1 MTGQLQTSHNYIIYF
16 IIMNEIQIFTN
27 NHFGELRVIEKDGKV
42 WFCLVDV
49 CRALE
54 LKNSRKVK
62 TRLDSSGVTS
72 SDASTFSKN
81 RHGEFTR
88 TQTFT
93 FIDESN
99 LYRCIFQS
107 KKEEAK
113 VFQDWVFD
121 DVLPQIR
128 RTGGYIPVNAEDDE
142 KTILCRALQILQR
155 TVEEKDALL
164 DKQEP
169 KVQFAN
175 AITASDGSILI
186 RELAKLLT
194 QNGIEIGQNR
204 LFGWLRHHGYLF
216 KRNTSPIQEW
226 VEKGIFETHVF
237 LIETNH
243 GTIERITTYVTA
255 KGQQYFIDGFL
266 SGRFSF

>member
-1 MTGQLQTSHNYIIYF
+1 
-16 IIMNEIQIFTN
+16 MNEIQIFTN

-54 LKNSRKVK
+54 LKNSRQVK
-62 TRLDSSGVTS
+62 TRLESGDVIS
-72 SDASTFSKN
+72 VDVSTLSKN
-81 RHGEFTR
+81 QYGEFTR
-88 TQTFT
+88 TQIMT
-93 FIDESN
+93 FINEAN
-99 LYRCIFQS
+99 LYRCIFES

-142 KTILCRALQILQR
+142 KTILCKAIQILQR
-155 TVEEKDALL
+155 TVEEKDTLL

-175 AITASDGSILI
+175 AITASDGSILV
-186 RELAKLLT
+186 REI
-194 QNGIEIGQNR
+194 Q
-204 LFGWLRHHGYLF
+204 H
-216 KRNTSPIQEW
+216 SPRSI
-226 VEKGIFETHVF
+226 
-237 LIETNH
+237 
-243 GTIERITTYVTA
+243 
-255 KGQQYFIDGFL
+255 YF
-266 SGRFSF
+266 R